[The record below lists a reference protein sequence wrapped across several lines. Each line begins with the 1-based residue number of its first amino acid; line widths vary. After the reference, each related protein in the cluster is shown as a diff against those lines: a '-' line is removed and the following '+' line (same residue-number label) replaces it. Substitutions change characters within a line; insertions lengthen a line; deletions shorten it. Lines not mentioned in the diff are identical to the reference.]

1 MKGEVRRERLLSRLT
16 AAMDGPWTLTLV
28 SAPAGS
34 GKTRLLSQWAQGL
47 RADPGIDLVWV
58 SLERG
63 EADLP
68 LLRAALERIDDPGLQ
83 DALAAVPAVR
93 SATTA
98 RAFARALREAR
109 NRIVLI
115 VDDVHRVEDEHTAQL
130 ISTFVQSAPGTVHVV
145 LSGRGTRA
153 IPLAR
158 RRIAGVALEL
168 DARALAFTPAEVR
181 AFFGARGLR
190 LSQGE
195 VSTVLAR
202 TEGWATGLQLMML
215 DAAGA
220 QTVLGPTLRGDAP
233 EVADYFVEEVLA
245 DLDGELRSFLEATAV
260 VDRFTPELAAV
271 LSGADSVTAMI
282 DRLLRLNVLVGPDA
296 EDPSRYHYPPLL
308 REFLL
313 GRLREGGTGREE
325 RLHRRAA
332 DWFAQQGQPLRALQH
347 AVRGGET
354 ACTAGVLRRC
364 GMQLVL
370 DGRADT
376 VRRMM
381 AELPTALRAVPTV
394 RMLVAAAEL
403 SCGDPSAAVIV
414 PPVGAGE
421 SDADRRWRR
430 GIEMHTA
437 MRRGGIAETL
447 DGAGA
452 DLRDLSGEEQLDT
465 YALLETATAELYVG
479 RLDQAEATAR
489 RAGDLARAIGARAAE
504 LQAEAVL
511 ATSVLFRGRLR
522 DAIEAGAALER
533 RWHEFG
539 EPDSP
544 FFEVTRVWRFWGPY
558 EGMQVLEEAET
569 LESSAQV
576 IAAGG
581 ETAIAR
587 GLEGMRAL
595 LGAEQGGD
603 PHDAAV
609 RLLDTLT
616 PRDDLPLPPH
626 WYAMMGPFAVHA
638 FDRLGEPTLRDRFI
652 ADIEDALGDT
662 GDVFVLRAIAAVHDR
677 RDGIARGA
685 LAPVLEG
692 AIPCLLPASMID
704 AWLVEAELD
713 VHDGEPDRAQ
723 LALATALALAE
734 PEDHVRRV
742 AEAGPIVSRLLAARV
757 TAGARTHFADRVRER
772 LSAAGVLVE
781 EELTQRER
789 IVLSALS
796 RNATLRQIAQQEYIS
811 PNTVKT
817 HVRNIYR
824 KLGVSD
830 RDGVTAAAQ
839 ALGLL

>member
-1 MKGEVRRERLLSRLT
+1 
-16 AAMDGPWTLTLV
+16 MDGPWTLTLV

-34 GKTRLLSQWAQGL
+34 GKTRLLSQWAEDL
-47 RADPGIDLVWV
+47 RAHADIELVWV
-58 SLERG
+58 ALERG

-68 LLRAALERIDDPGLQ
+68 LVRAALGRVDDRGLQ
-83 DALAAVPAVR
+83 EALAQVPSVR
-93 SATTA
+93 SAA
-98 RAFARALREAR
+98 AARALARALAEAR
-109 NRIVLI
+109 RRIVI
-115 VDDVHRVEDEHTAQL
+115 VVDDVHRVQDEETAQL
-130 ISTFVQSAPGTVHVV
+130 ISTFVQNAPGNVHVV

-158 RRIAGVALEL
+158 RRIAGVALEI
-168 DARALAFTPAEVR
+168 DARALAFDPAEVR
-181 AFFGARGLR
+181 AFFRIRGIR

-195 VSTVLAR
+195 VSSVLSR

-220 QTVLGPTLRGDAP
+220 QTVLAHPLRGDAP
-233 EVADYFVEEVLA
+233 EVADYFVEEVLG

-260 VDRFTPELAAV
+260 AEVFTAELAAE
-271 LSGADSVTAMI
+271 LSGAGAVTAMI
-282 DRLLRLNVLVGPDA
+282 DRLLRLTVLAGPDTA
-296 EDPSRYHYPPLL
+296 EPPRYHYPPLL

-313 GRLREGGTGREE
+313 GRLRQGGADREE
-325 RLHRRAA
+325 QLHRRAA
-332 DWFAQQGQPLRALQH
+332 DWFATHDEPLLALRH

-370 DGRADT
+370 DGRADE
-376 VRRMM
+376 VREVM
-381 AELPTALRAVPTV
+381 AELPTILRVVPTV
-394 RMLVAAAEL
+394 RMLIAAAEL

-414 PPVGAGE
+414 PSVGRGE
-421 SDADRRWRR
+421 PDADRRWRQ
-430 GIEMHTA
+430 GIELHTA
-437 MRRGGIAETL
+437 LRRGGIAEAL
-447 DGAGA
+447 DGVGA
-452 DLRDLSGEEQLDT
+452 DLRDLSGEEQVDA
-465 YALLETATAELYVG
+465 YVLLEAATAELYSG
-479 RLDQAEATAR
+479 RLDRAEATAR
-489 RAGDLARAIGARAAE
+489 LAGDLARAIGARAAE

-522 DAIEAGAALER
+522 DATEAGAALER
-533 RWHEFG
+533 RWHELDQ
-539 EPDSP
+539 PDNP
-544 FFEVTRVWRFWGPY
+544 FFEVTRVWRFWAPY
-558 EGMQVLEEAET
+558 EGMQSLEEGQT
-569 LESSAQV
+569 LQTAARV
-576 IAAGG
+576 IDDGG

-587 GLEGMRAL
+587 GLQGMRAL
-595 LGAEQGGD
+595 LAAEQVAD
-603 PHDAAV
+603 PRDAAV
-609 RLLDTLT
+609 GLLDTLT
-616 PRDDLPLPPH
+616 PRSDLPLPPH

-652 ADIEDALGDT
+652 ADMEDALGDT
-662 GDVFVLRAIAAVHDR
+662 GDVLVLRAIAAVRDR

-692 AIPCLLPASMID
+692 AIPCMLPASMID

-742 AEAGPIVSRLLAARV
+742 AEAGPIVSRLLAARA

-772 LSAAGVLVE
+772 LAAAGVLVE

-830 RDGVTAAAQ
+830 RDAAGRQSRAMAAARC
-839 ALGLL
+839 ASRSR

>member
-1 MKGEVRRERLLSRLT
+1 M
-16 AAMDGPWTLTLV
+16 
-28 SAPAGS
+28 
-34 GKTRLLSQWAQGL
+34 
-47 RADPGIDLVWV
+47 
-58 SLERG
+58 
-63 EADLP
+63 
-68 LLRAALERIDDPGLQ
+68 
-83 DALAAVPAVR
+83 
-93 SATTA
+93 
-98 RAFARALREAR
+98 
-109 NRIVLI
+109 
-115 VDDVHRVEDEHTAQL
+115 
-130 ISTFVQSAPGTVHVV
+130 
-145 LSGRGTRA
+145 
-153 IPLAR
+153 
-158 RRIAGVALEL
+158 ALEL

-245 DLDGELRSFLEATAV
+245 DLDGELRSFLETTAV

-271 LSGADSVTAMI
+271 LSGADSITATI
-282 DRLLRLNVLVGPDA
+282 DRLLRLNVVAGPDA

-313 GRLREGGTGREE
+313 SRLREGGADREE

-332 DWFAQQGQPLRALQH
+332 EWFAQHGQHLLALQH

-376 VRRMM
+376 VRRVM

-430 GIEMHTA
+430 GIDVHA
-437 MRRGGIAETL
+437 ALRRGGIAEAL

-452 DLRDLSGEEQLDT
+452 DLHDLSGEEQLDT
-465 YALLETATAELYVG
+465 YAILEAATAKLYVG

-533 RWHEFG
+533 RWHELG

-558 EGMQVLEEAET
+558 EGMQILEGPET
-569 LESSAQV
+569 LECSARV
-576 IAAGG
+576 IAEGG

-587 GLEGMRAL
+587 GLQGLRAL
-595 LGAEQGGD
+595 LGAEQGAD

-609 RLLDTLT
+609 RLLATLT

-626 WYAMMGPFAVHA
+626 WYAMMGPFAGHA

-662 GDVFVLRAIAAVHDR
+662 GDVLVLRAIAAVHDR

-692 AIPCLLPASMID
+692 AVPCLLPASLID

-723 LALATALALAE
+723 FALATALALAE
-734 PEDHVRRV
+734 PEEHVRRV
-742 AEAGPIVSRLLAARV
+742 AEAGPVVARLLAARA

-772 LSAAGVLVE
+772 LAAAGVLVE

>member
-1 MKGEVRRERLLSRLT
+1 MLHSVRKAGTDESPLPAAVKGEVRRERLLSRLT

-63 EADLP
+63 EPDLP
-68 LLRAALERIDDPGLQ
+68 LLRSALGRIDDPDLQ
-83 DALAAVPAVR
+83 EALAAVPAVH
-93 SATTA
+93 SAATA
-98 RAFARALREAR
+98 RALARALREAK
-109 NRIVLI
+109 NRIVFI
-115 VDDVHRVEDEHTAQL
+115 IDDVHRVEDEHTAQL

-145 LSGRGTRA
+145 LAGRGTRA

-220 QTVLGPTLRGDAP
+220 QSVLGPALRGDAP
-233 EVADYFVEEVLA
+233 EVADYFVEEVLG
-245 DLDGELRSFLEATAV
+245 DLEGELRSFLEATAV

-271 LSGADSVTAMI
+271 LSETGSVTAMI
-282 DRLLRLNVLVGPDA
+282 DRLLRLNVLAGPDA
-296 EDPSRYHYPPLL
+296 ADPSHYHYPPLL

-313 GRLREGGTGREE
+313 GRLRQGGADREE
-325 RLHRRAA
+325 QLHRRAA
-332 DWFAQQGQPLRALQH
+332 DWFAQEGQPLLALQH
-347 AVRGGET
+347 AVRGGEA

-370 DGRADT
+370 DGRADE
-376 VRRMM
+376 VRQLI
-381 AELPTALRAVPTV
+381 AQLPATLRAVPTV

-403 SCGDPSAAVIV
+403 SCGDVIV

-421 SDADRRWRR
+421 SDADRRWRC
-430 GIEMHTA
+430 GIELHTA
-437 MRRGGIAETL
+437 LRRGGIAEAL

-452 DLRDLSGEEQLDT
+452 HLHDLGGEEQLDT

-489 RAGDLARAIGARAAE
+489 LAGDLARAIGARAAE

-558 EGMQVLEEAET
+558 EGMQILEEAQT
-569 LESSAQV
+569 LGV
-576 IAAGG
+576 RGAG
-581 ETAIAR
+581 
-587 GLEGMRAL
+587 
-595 LGAEQGGD
+595 
-603 PHDAAV
+603 
-609 RLLDTLT
+609 
-616 PRDDLPLPPH
+616 
-626 WYAMMGPFAVHA
+626 
-638 FDRLGEPTLRDRFI
+638 
-652 ADIEDALGDT
+652 
-662 GDVFVLRAIAAVHDR
+662 DR
-677 RDGIARGA
+677 R
-685 LAPVLEG
+685 
-692 AIPCLLPASMID
+692 
-704 AWLVEAELD
+704 WW
-713 VHDGEPDRAQ
+713 
-723 LALATALALAE
+723 
-734 PEDHVRRV
+734 
-742 AEAGPIVSRLLAARV
+742 
-757 TAGARTHFADRVRER
+757 
-772 LSAAGVLVE
+772 
-781 EELTQRER
+781 
-789 IVLSALS
+789 
-796 RNATLRQIAQQEYIS
+796 
-811 PNTVKT
+811 
-817 HVRNIYR
+817 
-824 KLGVSD
+824 
-830 RDGVTAAAQ
+830 
-839 ALGLL
+839 

>member
-47 RADPGIDLVWV
+47 RADPDIDLVWV

-68 LLRAALERIDDPGLQ
+68 LLRAALGRIDDPDLQ
-83 DALAAVPAVR
+83 EALAAVPSVR
-93 SATTA
+93 SAATA
-98 RAFARALREAR
+98 RTLARALREAKK
-109 NRIVLI
+109 RIVLV

-130 ISTFVQSAPGTVHVV
+130 ISTFVQSVPGTVHVV
-145 LSGRGTRA
+145 LAGRGTRA

-168 DARALAFTPAEVR
+168 DARALAFTPVEVR

-220 QTVLGPTLRGDAP
+220 QSVLGQSLRGDAP
-233 EVADYFVEEVLA
+233 EVADYFVEEVLG

-260 VDRFTPELAAV
+260 VERFTAELAAV
-271 LSGADSVTAMI
+271 LSGAGSVTALI
-282 DRLLRLNVLVGPDA
+282 DRLLRLNVLAGPDA
-296 EDPSRYHYPPLL
+296 ADPVRYHYPPLL

-313 GRLREGGTGREE
+313 SRLREGGADREE
-325 RLHRRAA
+325 LLHRRAA
-332 DWFAQQGQPLRALQH
+332 DWFAQQQPLLALQH
-347 AVRGGET
+347 ALRGGET

-370 DGRADT
+370 DGRADA
-376 VRRMM
+376 VRTAM
-381 AELPTALRAVPTV
+381 AELPAALRSVPTV
-394 RMLVAAAEL
+394 RMLIAAAEL

-414 PPVGAGE
+414 PSVDTGE
-421 SDADRRWRR
+421 SAADRRWRL
-430 GIEMHTA
+430 GIELHTA
-437 MRRGGIAETL
+437 LRRGGIAETL
-447 DGAGA
+447 DSAGA
-452 DLRDLSGEEQLDT
+452 ELRDLSGEEQLDA
-465 YALLETATAELYVG
+465 YALLEAATAELYVG
-479 RLDQAEATAR
+479 RLDQAEGTAR

-533 RWHEFG
+533 RWHEFD
-539 EPDSP
+539 EPDNP

-558 EGMQVLEEAET
+558 EGMQILEEAET
-569 LESSAQV
+569 LESAARV
-576 IAAGG
+576 IAGGG

-587 GLEGMRAL
+587 GLQGMRAL
-595 LGAEQGGD
+595 LGAEQGAD
-603 PHDAAV
+603 PREAAV
-609 RLLDTLT
+609 SLLDTLT
-616 PRDDLPLPPH
+616 PREDLPLPPH
-626 WYAMMGPFAVHA
+626 WYAMMAPFAVHA

-652 ADIEDALGDT
+652 ADMEDALGDT
-662 GDVFVLRAIAAVHDR
+662 GDVLVLRAIAAVHDR

-723 LALATALALAE
+723 FALATALALAE

-742 AEAGPIVSRLLAARV
+742 AEAGAIVSRLLAARA